1 MVTPGP
7 TQALFD
13 GGRALLLMV
22 PANRPERFAKAAAA
36 GADGVIIDLEDAV
49 PEKEKSSARAGLC
62 AALSS
67 LTVQTPLLVRINGAE
82 TQWHEQDLAALADLP
97 IAGVVLS
104 KSERVRDLER
114 LSGMLG
120 DKRRV
125 IALVESVKGLAA
137 VRTLAL
143 AAGRL
148 AFGSF
153 DFSADLGAAHTR
165 DALLAARF
173 EVLIASRLAGLPE
186 PIDGASAAINDAAA
200 IESDAAH
207 AAELGFFGKLLIH
220 PRQVAPAAAGL
231 RPGADAISWAQRV
244 LAAAG
249 SDALAVVDEAMVDRP
264 VRLRA
269 EWILRRAGLPLLQP
283 EKRGAP

>member
-1 MVTPGP
+1 MVTRGP

-13 GGRALLLMV
+13 GARALLLMV

-36 GADGVIIDLEDAV
+36 GADGVIVDLEDAV
-49 PEKEKSSARAGLC
+49 PEKEKSSARAGLR

-67 LTVQTPLLVRINGAE
+67 LTVQSPVLVRINGAD
-82 TQWHEQDLAALADLP
+82 TQWHEQDLAALTDLP

-114 LSGMLG
+114 LSSLLG

-125 IALVESVKGLAA
+125 IALIESVPGLAA

-173 EVLIASRLAGLPE
+173 EVLIASRLAG
-186 PIDGASAAINDAAA
+186 ATAAINDAAA

-220 PRQVAPAAAGL
+220 PRQVAPAAKGL
-231 RPGADAISWAQRV
+231 RPAADAISWAQRV
-244 LAAAG
+244 VAAAG
-249 SDALAVVDEAMVDRP
+249 PDALAVVDEAMVDRP

-269 EWILRRAGLPLLQP
+269 EWILRRAGLPLHEPQNQ
-283 EKRGAP
+283 EAS